1 MIFPKLLVAAIGF
14 TGSFPAYYTEDGP
27 PASSYLSDGV
37 VVQNGQ
43 LFLDTTNED
52 LYICFDNSDQNA
64 LVWRVVPRTDQVPA
78 SQAQSDWTQTNAS
91 SPSYIVNKFPSRSQS
106 PASRSLNV
114 GFQVNATRDALVNYS
129 VDIACVLSLTTGQT
143 GTLFLEIASDS
154 GFTMNLQELSR
165 FVIGNAGTLSIG
177 LNLTQNSTGTVSG
190 FVPAGYYVRLRTFNV
205 IGSPTFAYRSG
216 QEILL

>member
-1 MIFPKLLVAAIGF
+1 MFFPKLWIAAIGF

-27 PASSYLSDGV
+27 PAPSYLSDGV
-37 VVQNGQ
+37 IVQNGQ

-78 SQAQSDWTQTNAS
+78 SQAQSDWTQTNAG
-91 SPSYIVNKFPSRSQS
+91 SPGYILNKFPARSQT
-106 PASRSLNV
+106 PALRNLNV

-129 VDIACVLSLTTGQT
+129 IDILCVLSLTAGET
-143 GTLFLEIASDS
+143 GTLFLEIASDPD
-154 GFTMNLQELSR
+154 FNTNLQELAR
-165 FVIGNAGTLSIG
+165 FVNGNAGTLSIG
-177 LNLTQNSTGTVSG
+177 LNLTQNCTGTVSG
-190 FVPAGYYVRLRTFNV
+190 FVPAGYYVRLRTFNL